1 MSTPDQPDL
10 LAPLEPPPED
20 LARPI
25 GLIEGP
31 PGWRD
36 GFGAGLR
43 VWCGPLHG
51 WREFGELLNADAG
64 GLLWHRSRLTVGLSW
79 DLGPA
84 PLRRGQA
91 GMQEA
96 HDAAGTPGEA
106 ELDVRL

>member
-1 MSTPDQPDL
+1 MMDPDQLDL

-20 LARPI
+20 LARPV

-51 WREFGELLNADAG
+51 WRDFGELLNAGAG
-64 GLLWHRSRLTVGLSW
+64 GLLWHGGRLTVGLSW

-91 GMQEA
+91 SMPDA
-96 HDAAGTPGEA
+96 HDEAGTPREDD
-106 ELDVRL
+106 LDVRL